1 MQESEGVLCMRVSFR
16 IALAGQVIGVSAL
29 YEQTRTFCKNYLTD
43 APASFEVA
51 VTPAD
56 IAYERQRSARAD
68 ELEGAAVREHAD
80 PYLETLAVYR
90 KLAQLLVQDD
100 ILLMHGA
107 VVAVDGQA
115 YLFTAK
121 SGTGKTTHTRLWMR
135 QFGDR
140 AVMVNGDKPLL
151 HITSEGVTVYGTPW
165 DGKEHLSTNTSCP
178 LKALC
183 ILTRSETN
191 HIERISKKE
200 ALPMLCQ
207 QSYRPCSP
215 IGAQK
220 MLALVDRLGQQRA
233 AVPAGLQHGT
243 GGRTCGL
250 PRNEPRIEETHM
262 QTILPPSGNT
272 IKILG
277 KARSAEQDLRWM
289 TYVLAQP
296 VEGGVLV
303 FHTLTR
309 ALLLL
314 TPEEYAAPDN
324 LPELRDGWFRV
335 PQEMNDQKY
344 ADQVRFIRRTM
355 WKEPEH
361 TTTYTIF
368 TTTDCNARCFYCYE
382 MGRSRIPMSAET
394 AHKAAAYIAA
404 HCGDE
409 KVHLHWF
416 GGEPLFNKQ
425 VIDIICTDLAEKGIV
440 YESMMISNG
449 YLFDGATVEQA
460 VSHWKLKSVQ
470 ITLDGT
476 EEIYNR
482 SKAFIYKDSKSPY
495 QVVLANIQR
504 LLDAGVS
511 VHIRLNMDEHNADN
525 LMELADE
532 LHERF
537 GGKGK
542 FSVYSH
548 TLFEFAGSKAHI
560 RAQEERRQLYQ
571 KQQRLRKKLDDCG
584 IGASYYLRQK
594 LRIRQCMA
602 DSGGSLTILPNG
614 ELGLCEHYSEDNFVG
629 SLDGKA
635 SERSV
640 IQSFREYWEPIEA
653 CKTCFYYPECIRLKK
668 CAEQKECF
676 EELRAEY
683 KEHLLKSMQKT
694 YNAWLKKEQIDEE
707 EPHPDC

>member
-220 MLALVDRLGQQRA
+220 MLALVDRLGSS
-233 AVPAGLQHGT
+233 VPLY
-243 GGRTCGL
+243 R
-250 PRNEPRIEETHM
+250 
-262 QTILPPSGNT
+262 
-272 IKILG
+272 LG
-277 KARSAEQDLRWM
+277 CNM
-289 TYVLAQP
+289 
-296 VEGGVLV
+296 
-303 FHTLTR
+303 
-309 ALLLL
+309 
-314 TPEEYAAPDN
+314 
-324 LPELRDGWFRV
+324 
-335 PQEMNDQKY
+335 
-344 ADQVRFIRRTM
+344 
-355 WKEPEH
+355 EPE
-361 TTTYTIF
+361 
-368 TTTDCNARCFYCYE
+368 
-382 MGRSRIPMSAET
+382 
-394 AHKAAAYIAA
+394 AALVAY
-404 HCGDE
+404 HGM
-409 KVHLHWF
+409 
-416 GGEPLFNKQ
+416 N
-425 VIDIICTDLAEKGIV
+425 
-440 YESMMISNG
+440 
-449 YLFDGATVEQA
+449 
-460 VSHWKLKSVQ
+460 
-470 ITLDGT
+470 
-476 EEIYNR
+476 
-482 SKAFIYKDSKSPY
+482 
-495 QVVLANIQR
+495 
-504 LLDAGVS
+504 
-511 VHIRLNMDEHNADN
+511 
-525 LMELADE
+525 
-532 LHERF
+532 HE
-537 GGKGK
+537 
-542 FSVYSH
+542 
-548 TLFEFAGSKAHI
+548 
-560 RAQEERRQLYQ
+560 
-571 KQQRLRKKLDDCG
+571 
-584 IGASYYLRQK
+584 
-594 LRIRQCMA
+594 
-602 DSGGSLTILPNG
+602 
-614 ELGLCEHYSEDNFVG
+614 
-629 SLDGKA
+629 
-635 SERSV
+635 
-640 IQSFREYWEPIEA
+640 
-653 CKTCFYYPECIRLKK
+653 
-668 CAEQKECF
+668 
-676 EELRAEY
+676 
-683 KEHLLKSMQKT
+683 
-694 YNAWLKKEQIDEE
+694 
-707 EPHPDC
+707 